1 MKLPEL
7 SAMWSGKSQS
17 SPSQGTRKGK
27 GRKSMEAII
36 DSVSKTSILVLISSK
51 PKDLIA
57 IFFAIRGLLCISLH
71 CLELVSL
78 LFSFNLSGTE
88 GR

>member
-36 DSVSKTSILVLISSK
+36 DSVSKTSILVLNSSK
-51 PKDLIA
+51 PNDLIA
-57 IFFAIRGLLCISLH
+57 IFLQLEDYFA
-71 CLELVSL
+71 
-78 LFSFNLSGTE
+78 
-88 GR
+88 